1 MDGDLDLMLVH
12 EDGPL
17 ELLCNDPDGTFQRIE
32 AEAGIA
38 GNGKKIRGLVV
49 FDFDHDGDLDV
60 LLLHEGADHRLLLND
75 LAWKYH
81 EVTTTE
87 LSRASMEVAVAVD
100 VNSDG
105 FVELF
110 TSDGSAITQWSC
122 ELGSWSASL
131 LDVDRHAARAWRW
144 LSTADVDGD
153 GRPEL
158 LAASEDEWVVFKIG
172 NGSLAALAN
181 GQRRLSACTLAVLD
195 DQHGPSLLLVG
206 EEPVPVV
213 FPPGPGR
220 FPFVTIRPI
229 GSAEA
234 SMSQQSNKSGI
245 GTRIELYAGGGP
257 LRLADALRT
266 GSGPGQSDQPIA
278 IGIGRAAEADL
289 VRLVWPD
296 GVVQAEAHLAPGLH
310 RIVETRPEVYW

>member
-1 MDGDLDLMLVH
+1 MAVPVARSPKTSRNSSGSSRLSIPALDAVLPAP
-12 EDGPL
+12 G
-17 ELLCNDPDGTFQRIE
+17 
-32 AEAGIA
+32 
-38 GNGKKIRGLVV
+38 GL
-49 FDFDHDGDLDV
+49 
-60 LLLHEGADHRLLLND
+60 
-75 LAWKYH
+75 
-81 EVTTTE
+81 TTTLNR
-87 LSRASMEVAVAVD
+87 LSSRH
-100 VNSDG
+100 G
-105 FVELF
+105 L
-110 TSDGSAITQWSC
+110 
-122 ELGSWSASL
+122 
-131 LDVDRHAARAWRW
+131 HAATCSQRQIRAYHRSGLRRQW
-144 LSTADVDGD
+144 TAA
-153 GRPEL
+153 GRTWGRT
-158 LAASEDEWVVFKIG
+158 SEFVFKIG

-181 GQRRLSACTLAVLD
+181 GQRRLSACTLSVLD